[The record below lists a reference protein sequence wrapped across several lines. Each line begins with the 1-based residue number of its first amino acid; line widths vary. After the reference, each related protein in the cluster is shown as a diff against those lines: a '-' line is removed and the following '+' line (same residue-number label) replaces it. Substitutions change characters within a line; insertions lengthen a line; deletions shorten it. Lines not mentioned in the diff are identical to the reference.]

1 MSTYLSDL
9 HLCDAEPDNGGKK
22 RSSREGEFI
31 LSTIKSPADL
41 ESLDYGELE
50 QLAEEIRAMILAT
63 VSSNGGHLASSL
75 GAVEIIIAMHRVLSS
90 PDDRLLFDVG
100 HQTLAHK
107 LLTGRFDRFS
117 TLRQHG
123 GISGFPRREES
134 PYDVYD
140 SGHAADSL
148 STALGI
154 MLAKDIGGEPG
165 EAAALIGDGSISSG
179 MAFEAL
185 NQIGQLGKNLI
196 IVLNDNEMSIS
207 PNVGALSLHLGKMR
221 LNKRYVKTRD
231 RVERKVNSFGDV
243 GKMAMSLG
251 ELAKDSVKKALVA
264 GTLFEDMGI
273 TYIGPI
279 DGHDLEGLEE
289 ALRAAKAHGG
299 PVIIHAVTKKGKGYA
314 LAEAEPSRF
323 HGTPPFDLET
333 GEQFKRPGASGFT
346 KVFSKLMLI
355 EARRNRDLIGITA
368 AMADGTGLAAF
379 AGEFPRRFYDVGM
392 AEEHA
397 VTLAS
402 GLALGG
408 KKPVVAIYSTF
419 LQRAFDQMITN
430 VALQNL
436 NVTFAVDRAG
446 IVGADGSTHHGL
458 FDLAYLRMM
467 PNMIVMAPST
477 TEELAGAF
485 ATAMAYDKGP
495 VAIRYPR
502 AARETELYEPTGKEE
517 PWEIGKAVKRRDGGD
532 IAILAIGRM
541 VDTALEAAELLSER
555 GIECSV
561 HDMRWVKP
569 LDEDVVRAA
578 RRARLIVTIEDGTTE
593 GGFATGVL
601 EELGKHD
608 NPDTH
613 KVGHPALIRLG
624 VSDRFVDHGSD
635 DELFADLGLTAP
647 LIADRIADELGI
659 SDALRG

>member
-31 LSTIKSPADL
+31 LSSIKSPADL
-41 ESLDYGELE
+41 RSLDYGELD
-50 QLAEEIRAMILAT
+50 QLAGEIRAMILAT

-154 MLAKDIGGEPG
+154 LLAKDLGGEPG
-165 EAAALIGDGSISSG
+165 DVAALIGDGSISSG

-221 LNKRYVKTRD
+221 LSKRYIKTRD

-251 ELAKDSVKKALVA
+251 ELAKDSVKKVLVA

-299 PVIIHAVTKKGKGYA
+299 PVIIHAVTKKGKGYE

-355 EARRNRDLIGITA
+355 EARRNRDLVGITA

-502 AARETELYEPTGKEE
+502 AAREAELYEPTGKEE

-569 LDEDVVRAA
+569 LDEDAVRAA
-578 RRARLIVTIEDGTTE
+578 RHARLIVTIEDGTTE

>member
-9 HLCDAEPDNGGKK
+9 HLCDADPDENAA
-22 RSSREGEFI
+22 SSPEGDGPFI
-31 LSTIKSPADL
+31 LSSIQSPADL
-41 ESLDYGELE
+41 VPLSYDQLD
-50 QLAEEIRAMILAT
+50 QLAAEIRAMILAT
-63 VSSNGGHLASSL
+63 VSKNGGHLASSL
-75 GAVEIIIAMHRVLSS
+75 GAVEIIIAMHRVFPS
-90 PDDRLLFDVG
+90 PDDKLLFDVG

-117 TLRQHG
+117 SLRQHG

-154 MLAKDIGGEPG
+154 LLAKDLGGEPG
-165 EAAALIGDGSISSG
+165 EVAALIGDGSISSG

-221 LNKRYVKTRD
+221 LSKRYIKTRD
-231 RVERKVNSFGDV
+231 KVERKVNSFGDV
-243 GKMAMSLG
+243 GRIAMSLG
-251 ELAKDSVKKALVA
+251 EMAKDSVKKALVA

-279 DGHDLEGLEE
+279 DGHDLEGLED

-314 LAEAEPSRF
+314 LAEADPSRF

-333 GEQFKRPGASGFT
+333 GEQFKKPGASGFT
-346 KVFSKLMLI
+346 KVFSKLMCI

-379 AGEFPRRFYDVGM
+379 AGEFPRRFFDVGM

-402 GLALGG
+402 GMALGG

-419 LQRAFDQMITN
+419 LQRGFDQMITN

-436 NVTFAVDRAG
+436 NVTFMVDRAG

-467 PNMIVMAPST
+467 PNLIIMAPSN

-502 AARETELYEPTGKEE
+502 ASREVYEPTGDED
-517 PWEIGKAVKRRDGGD
+517 PWEVGKAVKRREGSD

-541 VDTALEAAELLSER
+541 VDVALEAAELLSGE

-569 LDEDVVRAA
+569 LDEDVVRQA
-578 RRARLIVTIEDGTTE
+578 RHARLIVTIEDGTTE

-624 VSDRFVDHGSD
+624 VSDHFVDHGSD
-635 DELFADLGLTAP
+635 DELFADLGLTP
-647 LIADRIADELGI
+647 EMIARRVADELGI
-659 SDALRG
+659 SDSLSK